1 MRRIPALPGDFRA
14 AIFFLTL
21 SGLACAQ
28 ESEIADRSLAPR
40 REAFPV
46 SKDVSGSSELPP
58 PPARPQADK
67 TPLGVRVR
75 AIRLVARQD
84 LVSPSA
90 AVTGDGPV
98 QAGEG
103 VYPPT
108 GLAERMAADFVG
120 KDMSLALLQEM
131 AVTVITAYRAS
142 DHPLVDVYLPEQD
155 ITEGKVQLVVR
166 EAVLGEVRVEGA
178 KHSRPERLIRQ
189 VRIDAGERINSRI
202 LEEDLEWLNEAPG
215 RTVDL
220 IYERGKVDGTSDLV
234 IRANDLRPIRAYTGY
249 GNTGINA
256 TGQTEWNGGVLWNNV
271 FGLDHVASYAFS
283 GDAEL
288 DNLNAHSLVYQI
300 PLPWRHHL
308 DVLGAYVVS
317 STDLGG
323 GPSPLGVD
331 GESIQASATY
341 RIPLPRP
348 RRSWRHEVSLGW
360 DYKST
365 NTDLLFGGASLFATT
380 AEVFQFRVGYGAT
393 YQDDWGRGAY
403 DLGIV
408 LSPGDVLR
416 RNTDADFSA
425 LRADTGADYAYLT
438 ASAQRFLELPAG
450 FGFLFRADGQYTGD
464 RLLST
469 EQLLAGGW
477 RTVRGFD
484 ENLARGDSGV
494 VLTSQL
500 MLPTEA
506 LSARLSESV
515 WPGDNRFAAF
525 LFQDTAFL
533 DNRGSSLGESDP
545 SLHAAGLGFEWRGG
559 EAFSLRGSY
568 GWNLGAWGLGD
579 VEDGKF
585 HFGMSV
591 RY

>member
-1 MRRIPALPGDFRA
+1 MS
-14 AIFFLTL
+14 L
-21 SGLACAQ
+21 SL
-28 ESEIADRSLAPR
+28 L
-40 REAFPV
+40 
-46 SKDVSGSSELPP
+46 
-58 PPARPQADK
+58 
-67 TPLGVRVR
+67 
-75 AIRLVARQD
+75 QD
-84 LVSPSA
+84 LA
-90 AVTGDGPV
+90 TAVI
-98 QAGEG
+98 A
-103 VYPPT
+103 
-108 GLAERMAADFVG
+108 
-120 KDMSLALLQEM
+120 
-131 AVTVITAYRAS
+131 AYRAS

-155 ITEGKVQLVVR
+155 ITAGKVQLVVR

-178 KHSRPERLIRQ
+178 RHSKPERLVRQ
-189 VRIDAGERINSRI
+189 VRLDPGDRINSRI

-220 IYERGKVDGTSDLV
+220 IYERGQVDGTSDIVL
-234 IRANDLRPIRAYTGY
+234 RANDLRLVQAYVGY

-256 TGQTEWNGGVLWNNV
+256 TGQTEWNAGLIWNNV

-288 DNLNAHSLVYQI
+288 DNLNAHSLVYQV
-300 PLPWRHHL
+300 PLPWRHRVE
-308 DVLGAYVVS
+308 VLGAYVVS
-317 STDLGG
+317 STDLGDTT
-323 GPSPLGVD
+323 SPLGVD
-331 GESIQASATY
+331 GESIQASTTY

-365 NTDLLFGGASLFATT
+365 NTDLLFGGASLFATS
-380 AEVFQFRVGYGAT
+380 AEVFQFRVGYGAN
-393 YQDDWGRGAY
+393 YDDDWGRGAY
-403 DLGIV
+403 EVSLV
-408 LSPGDVLR
+408 HSPGDVLR

-425 LRADTGADYAYLT
+425 LRSDTAADYTYLT
-438 ASAQRFLELPAG
+438 ASAQRFVELPAG
-450 FGFLFRADGQYTGD
+450 FGFLFRADGQYSGS

-500 MLPTEA
+500 MLPTDA
-506 LSARLSESV
+506 LSARLSDSV
-515 WPGDNRFAAF
+515 WPGENRLAVF
-525 LFQDTAFL
+525 LFQDSGFL
-533 DNRGSSLGESDP
+533 ANRGSLPGETDP

-568 GWNLGAWGLGD
+568 GWNLGTWGLGD

-585 HFGMSV
+585 HFGMSL